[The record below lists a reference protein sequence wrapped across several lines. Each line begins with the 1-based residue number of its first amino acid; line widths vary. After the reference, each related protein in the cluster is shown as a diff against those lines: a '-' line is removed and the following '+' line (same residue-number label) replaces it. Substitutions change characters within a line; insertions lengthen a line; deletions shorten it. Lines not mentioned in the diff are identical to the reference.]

1 MPDWSWRIRSLRST
15 TGQHQD
21 NFVSTFRKFFH
32 SPPSG
37 EEKEIKEKKMPKR
50 KGRAPCGVVDNTWSQ
65 AAASEARCLGS
76 SDVFTREER
85 SSSCDFQHTC
95 HNKGR
100 RSFSLRSLREK
111 KEGQTWKKKTML
123 ARWIGSRW
131 WEMELRSDA
140 AGQRQQQPIKCL
152 GTSRSFVSRRFI
164 LASCPSR
171 SFPSLSLS
179 SDRCLSAVR
188 CPVEKFKTQ
197 ANLISSWTPSKRN
210 GPKRKQRDAIVQ

>member
-1 MPDWSWRIRSLRST
+1 MPDWSWRIRFLRST

-76 SDVFTREER
+76 SDVFTREKR

-152 GTSRSFVSRRFI
+152 GTSRSCHADSIWPRALQGPFSYF
-164 LASCPSR
+164 
-171 SFPSLSLS
+171 SLSLS
-179 SDRCLSAVR
+179 LSLSDHCLSTLSIA
-188 CPVEKFKTQ
+188 Q
-197 ANLISSWTPSKRN
+197 SKN
-210 GPKRKQRDAIVQ
+210 SKHKQI